1 MTLGAPSTTAY
12 PFNHNEREV
21 GIVVF
26 AEAYS
31 ILVVVRFENDR
42 S

>member
-1 MTLGAPSTTAY
+1 MTFGAPPSIPY

-31 ILVVVRFENDR
+31 ILVVVRFENVR